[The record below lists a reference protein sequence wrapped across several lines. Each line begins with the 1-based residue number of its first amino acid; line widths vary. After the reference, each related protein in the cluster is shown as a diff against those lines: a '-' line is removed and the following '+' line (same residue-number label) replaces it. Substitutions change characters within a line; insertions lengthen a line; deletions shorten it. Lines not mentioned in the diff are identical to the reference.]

1 MVEIDGALS
10 ADSWVFDFSEVKRLI
25 RELVAPLDHR
35 FLLAVQNEH
44 LVVSRS
50 DGSLDIRFQ
59 DRRYVLP
66 ASDVA
71 ELEIDNTTAERLAE
85 WLASR
90 LASELARRGAIH
102 LMSIRVGIEEMPGQT
117 GWFTLSL
124 G

>member
-25 RELVAPLDHR
+25 RELVAPLDHM
-35 FLLAVQNEH
+35 FLLAAQNEH
-44 LVVSRS
+44 LVVSRC

-90 LASELARRGAIH
+90 LASELARRGATH
-102 LMSIRVGIEEMPGQT
+102 LMSIRVGVEEMPGQT